1 MRLTPL
7 EMEGGRAGLDGKG
20 GGPLTHSQNFYK
32 NFFLHI
38 SLWKYKPNLCITSL
52 EEKPFKQG
60 KVPVFSGLY
69 KALPNRKVILG
80 IPV

>member
-1 MRLTPL
+1 MR
-7 EMEGGRAGLDGKG
+7 GGRAGTESK
-20 GGPLTHSQNFYK
+20 PWAPVPHSQNFYK
-32 NFFLHI
+32 NFSLPI